1 MVDYVFGNSVKV
13 DHAKIF
19 EFCHASVTGSSSH
32 TKPGHEAPLSFGG
45 MNGERCL
52 LNYKLRS
59 GKKLEL
65 QLLIYGHS
73 TNECPCA
80 GTLIYRPGIDLGKT
94 FFALAGEAGRF
105 CNL

>member
-1 MVDYVFGNSVKV
+1 MFAELQA
-13 DHAKIF
+13 AK
-19 EFCHASVTGSSSH
+19 S
-32 TKPGHEAPLSFGG
+32 K
-45 MNGERCL
+45 R
-52 LNYKLRS
+52 
-59 GKKLEL
+59 LEL

-73 TNECPCA
+73 TNERPCA